1 MKNPLYFLLFTIWT
15 TGISAQDLNLSTPS
29 KQKIRKKASE
39 RKISLELNTSATYIP
54 KLPSIESSYTAYTYD
69 AYAANPFD
77 SITTITSV
85 EEQLPITSNLLYN
98 LGFSIQYKLKN
109 NLFLHFNPFYS
120 IYKPKYPSWIFIDDQ
135 SNSGFRPQWDREIFS
150 KSSNY
155 IGLPVTLG
163 LTLKDKLSVELGAQ
177 YLMSTVALPKT
188 TLEYQVVDQGFL
200 VSNSKKLNSFVP
212 LSALFAMNY
221 KFTPNFTFN
230 LKCNFGVAFF
240 IPNRWPESNSYIYGT
255 AQNQL
260 SNYFLYVV
268 PNSKAS
274 VSNFSIST
282 GLSFSF

>member
-1 MKNPLYFLLFTIWT
+1 LT
-15 TGISAQDLNLSTPS
+15 TGISAQDLNLNTTSQE
-29 KQKIRKKASE
+29 KLKKSASE
-39 RKISLELNTSATYIP
+39 RKISFAINISTTYVP
-54 KLPSIESSYTAYTYD
+54 KLPSIESAYSVYTYD
-69 AYAANPFD
+69 EYAVNPFD

-85 EEQLPITSNLLYN
+85 AEQLPPITSNFLYSVG
-98 LGFSIQYKLKN
+98 LSIQYKLKN

-120 IYKPKYPSWIFIDDQ
+120 IFKPKYPSWIFIDDQ

-150 KSSNY
+150 KFSNY

-188 TLEYQVVDQGFL
+188 TLEYQFVDQGFL
-200 VSNSKKLNSFVP
+200 VSDSKKLNSFVP
-212 LSALFAMNY
+212 LSGLFAMNY

-240 IPNRWPESNSYIYGT
+240 IPNRWPESISQNYYT

-260 SNYFLYVV
+260 SYYYLFVV
-268 PNSKAS
+268 PKSKAS